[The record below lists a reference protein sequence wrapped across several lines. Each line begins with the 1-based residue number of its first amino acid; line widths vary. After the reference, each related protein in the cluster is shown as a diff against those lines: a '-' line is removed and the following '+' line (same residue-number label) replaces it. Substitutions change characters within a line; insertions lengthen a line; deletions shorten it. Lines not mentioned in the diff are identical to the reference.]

1 SRFLPPHASFCL
13 LLVLPSPIRLRLTHV
28 VPFCFCYPWVFVLTG
43 LLALGLV
50 WLTRFLAALFK
61 ASPGHE
67 QEAVSLLLQVVFCL
81 FAHSS
86 VPVMMRVYGGEWRHG
101 GYSNQLF
108 SRVFRGEFERHD
120 CTWFSFTYGVDLML
134 RWT

>member
-1 SRFLPPHASFCL
+1 VR
-13 LLVLPSPIRLRLTHV
+13 
-28 VPFCFCYPWVFVLTG
+28 PWCVCVFVRC
-43 LLALGLV
+43 LALL
-50 WLTRFLAALFK
+50 RSPPRSRE